1 MNKNTMGSLLCLIYL
16 FVLVHCAATPE
27 ALLRYH
33 DADPVVVLK
42 ELQQFALTTLQND
55 TRPPSQ
61 GCTLEKAAKRR
72 DWEALSKAER
82 HDYIQAVKCLVMK
95 KPISDPKW
103 ASAARTRYDDFV
115 AVHTNVTPVIHGT
128 GNFFAWH
135 RYYLWTYE
143 TALREECGYKG
154 YQPYWNWFSHRD
166 NLLESPLFDGSDTS
180 MGGNGEFFKHNG
192 SLIGG
197 GALWLPSG
205 NGGGCVKSGPFKD
218 MQVHMGPALPSMDN
232 FVPVG
237 GGSNDYNPHCLR
249 RDMTSYVTKTWG
261 TTANLLNVTI
271 GAASSTIRDFQQEI
285 DGSRFLENIGFH
297 AMGHAAM
304 AADGADL
311 YTSPNDP
318 VFYFHHA
325 MLDRVWWLWQ
335 VFHPEQARTLFGTIT
350 MRNDPPSRNAT
361 ADDPLDMR
369 ELYPHRPIREM
380 LGTLDGMPLCYIYV

>member
-1 MNKNTMGSLLCLIYL
+1 MGHFLSFIRLLLVIHCVATAGVSL
-16 FVLVHCAATPE
+16 HSRDE
-27 ALLRYH
+27 
-33 DADPVVVLK
+33 DPVAVLK
-42 ELQQFALTTLQND
+42 QLQQDAFATLQNE
-55 TRPPSQ
+55 TRALAS
-61 GCTLEKAAKRR
+61 GCSLNNAAKRR
-72 DWEALSKAER
+72 DWEALSEAER
-82 HDYIQAVKCLVMK
+82 LDYIRAVKCLIAK
-95 KPISDPKW
+95 EPISNPKW

-115 AVHTNVTPVIHGT
+115 ALHTNVTPAIHAT

-143 TALREECGYKG
+143 TALRNECGYNG

-180 MGGNGEFFKHNG
+180 MGGDGEFFKHSG
-192 SLIGG
+192 SLVGG

-205 NGGGCVKSGPFKD
+205 NGGGCVESGPFKG
-218 MQVHMGPALPSMDN
+218 MEVHMGPTLPSMDN

-237 GGSNDYNPHCLR
+237 GGPNDYNPHCLR
-249 RDMTSYVTKTWG
+249 RDMTSYVTKTWA

-271 GAASSTIRDFQQEI
+271 EAASRSIGAFQLEI
-285 DGSRFLENIGFH
+285 EGDRLPENIGFH
-297 AMGHAAM
+297 LMGHAAM

-325 MLDRVWWLWQ
+325 MLDYIWWLWQ
-335 VFHPEQARTLFGTIT
+335 VFHPEQARTIFGTIT

-361 ADDPLDMR
+361 VDDPLDMG
-369 ELYPHRPIREM
+369 ELYPHRPIREL
-380 LGTLDGMPLCYIYV
+380 LGTLDGTPLCYIYV